1 MFGRQIFLEPVDN
14 ERDQRRRDEF
24 FRQFC
29 VNQRR
34 GIPFTE
40 LTNIPSLRNDGL
52 MLDLNLILVDDT
64 DRVQPNNLYFRT
76 NYGNALNRY
85 LLEYVRQMEERYLA
99 MERELTRTKMLIP
112 VMTRN
117 FGAVH
122 QTSQTDV
129 NRKQSSFVKYEHIFG
144 TSPRNQYRKNQEQV
158 NHVSSRRKHHTTR
171 KNKDLIAKTLLDT
184 DWTKQKNPSQNSQ
197 NDIYPIK
204 EPGSHSCRPRTL
216 TSNST
221 AVCSMHNVAV
231 ILPQGSTQLTNFSR
245 HGQLNSKVMH
255 TELINE
261 FYLIFHKRFPTTT
274 TIVGDEKA
282 SMDICQS
289 FDKKHEP
296 ETTCYTDFDVKQED
310 HMQTNSTV
318 NTPEFRPI
326 TRPKLNNDISEQ
338 KSELEQPPSH
348 RPHLNTDFEGKCN
361 NNHWN
366 NRSKKCVPRER
377 SNCTDDLPRYFTRTI
392 QKPKKDVHKR
402 IPTPRSNVHTAY
414 TPMVQSP
421 TWNPMLDPNGL
432 TIQLLRLAVL
442 LYAPALMPALNS
454 LIARQTVQ
462 TSIPIPSSEG
472 ANDLLTQIFTIL
484 SNQQSV
490 PNLSYVSNPRVD
502 ENSQYRESRQQSHS
516 ENIARQHRNDNCD
529 RTTSVNDQLEKNSI
543 AVDTSLEI
551 CGCNKMK
558 QSSSQYSEDILRDEK
573 TEENE
578 ELLYTW
584 TDKKSKSSEEKKGE
598 DAEEKQDDAEL
609 FGNSSIRTESNV
621 WKQLRVNDIW
631 KFESNTKLNEFE

>member
-245 HGQLNSKVMH
+245 HGQLNSKV
-255 TELINE
+255 
-261 FYLIFHKRFPTTT
+261 
-274 TIVGDEKA
+274 
-282 SMDICQS
+282 
-289 FDKKHEP
+289 
-296 ETTCYTDFDVKQED
+296 ED

-348 RPHLNTDFEGKCN
+348 RPHLNTDFEGKCIFTRTNFFENTNTPRKEYFPCIRTSEGN